1 VGTELG
7 RAMASRKPHILFVIT
22 ACTFS
27 IHRRYLRE
35 FCITLF
41 IFLLTI
47 SQIIHNS
54 GEWVG
59 SVYVA
64 V

>member
-1 VGTELG
+1 MGTELG
-7 RAMASRKPHILFVIT
+7 RAVASRKPHILSVIT

-27 IHRRYLRE
+27 IHRLYLHE

-47 SQIIHNS
+47 LQIIHNS
-54 GEWVG
+54 GVWEG